1 MTTPKN
7 SNRKDTDREDQG
19 LSLERRTQRDKEQAR
34 KWSGSKPDRGAD
46 QNRVNPS
53 D

>member
-1 MTTPKN
+1 MADKPESRAESGQPLK
-7 SNRKDTDREDQG
+7 KQVE
-19 LSLERRTQRDKEQAR
+19 RDKEDAR

-46 QNRVNPS
+46 QNRVKPS